1 MFLWVFLFPSRS
13 SSAQT
18 CYRSRHI
25 SRITL
30 STKRNTFRITYSR
43 NSNSRSEL
51 VSSELCSNRVNLEC
65 KHSDMTSPDMW
76 HFLEI
81 REHSQRTGARSV
93 SKFPRWVVNSR
104 PWENRE
110 GNQCLATS
118 RRSYNGLWS
127 NLGLGSQRIF
137 YISTLHDLSPST
149 NLPS

>member
-1 MFLWVFLFPSRS
+1 MSIFVSFSFILSSNMLPVTPHFTHHIVNEKEYISHNIFPKLEFPQR
-13 SSAQT
+13 T
-18 CYRSRHI
+18 CI
-25 SRITL
+25 IWII
-30 STKRNTFRITYSR
+30 FI
-43 NSNSRSEL
+43 
-51 VSSELCSNRVNLEC
+51 SNRVNLEC